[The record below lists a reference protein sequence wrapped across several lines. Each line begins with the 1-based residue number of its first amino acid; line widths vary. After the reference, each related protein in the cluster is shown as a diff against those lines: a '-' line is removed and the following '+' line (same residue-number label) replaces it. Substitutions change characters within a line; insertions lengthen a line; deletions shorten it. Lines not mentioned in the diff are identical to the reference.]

1 MASGNKADDRS
12 IDTDKEKHFLEY
24 DEQPNPSPPDDL
36 DDLLQIDL
44 EEINLSENPADLDE
58 GDLTMNLKVINQTA
72 DFDTPDYSDDEDY
85 NDTEDE
91 LALDPGKLDKVDDP
105 VKVYLREMGS
115 IALLTKQ
122 QEVSLSRRIEDGHRE
137 VEEAIF
143 ETPVAIAEVRKLL
156 NQILIGKKKA
166 SDVLSM
172 EVSSTSANDKEEK
185 YLKKAKELMADLK
198 ERDLDMR
205 LQERKLNYEKLPAR
219 KKSALRKKLE
229 SDRLELVETLKDLKI
244 DREEISKIAGKIKDI
259 ATRMAKL
266 EKQVTKI
273 EEECALSAAEICQQ
287 VRDYTL
293 GKEQL
298 AIPDC
303 CTDGLKEYN
312 RKIVKARRT
321 IKRLEREIGASRE
334 QLDCATQR
342 IHAGEAAAQE
352 AKMTIVEAN
361 LRLVVSIAKKYR
373 NRTPGLTFL
382 DLIQEGNIGLMK
394 AVDKFEYKRGY
405 KFSTYATWWIRQGIT
420 RAIADQARTIRIP
433 VHMIETINKL
443 IRTSRYLVQE
453 KGREPL
459 AEEIAGEMDIPIDK
473 VRQVF
478 RIAQEPISLETSVG
492 EDEDSQLRDFIEDKT
507 SKSPVAEATFTML
520 KERIEEVLRTLTER
534 EAKVIRLRFGIGDGY
549 PRTLEE
555 VGTEFQVTRE
565 RIRQIEAKAL
575 RKLRHPTGVSSCVVS
590 LIVKRFLDKTR

>member
-1 MASGNKADDRS
+1 MASRTKGDDRS
-12 IDTDKEKHFLEY
+12 INVDKEKHLLDYE
-24 DEQPNPSPPDDL
+24 EQPNSSPPDDL

-58 GDLTMNLKVINQTA
+58 GDLTMNFNINQAA
-72 DFDTPDYSDDEDY
+72 DFDAPDYSDAEDFDD
-85 NDTEDE
+85 NDSDE
-91 LALDPGKLDKVDDP
+91 LSLDPGKLDKVDDP

-122 QEVSLSRRIEDGHRE
+122 QEVSLSRQIEEGHRKI
-137 VEEAIF
+137 EEAIF

-156 NQILIGKKKA
+156 NQILIGERKA
-166 SDVLSM
+166 SDVIAM
-172 EVSSTSANDKEEK
+172 EVSTTSANDKEEK
-185 YLKKAKELMADLK
+185 YLKVARKLMEDLK
-198 ERDLDMR
+198 DVDLEMR
-205 LQERKLNYEKLPAR
+205 LQERELANEKLSAKE
-219 KKSALRKKLE
+219 KKALDKKLE
-229 SDRLELVETLKDLKI
+229 SSRLKLVEILKELKI
-244 DREEISKIAGKIKDI
+244 DSEEISKIAGKIKDI
-259 ATRMAKL
+259 AARMADL
-266 EKQVTKI
+266 ENQVARI
-273 EEECALSAAEICQQ
+273 EKASNLSAAEICKRVQG
-287 VRDYTL
+287 YTL
-293 GKEQL
+293 HKTKRR
-298 AIPDC
+298 APRDFKK
-303 CTDGLKEYN
+303 LKEYN
-312 RKIVKARRT
+312 REIVKARRA

-334 QLDCATQR
+334 QLNLATQR
-342 IHAGEAAAQE
+342 IRAGEATAQE

-459 AEEIAGEMDIPIDK
+459 PEEIAGEMDIPIDK

-520 KERIEEVLRTLTER
+520 KERIEEVLVTLTER

-575 RKLRHPTGVSSCVVS
+575 RKLRHPTRSQQLRG
-590 LIVKRFLDKTR
+590 FLES

>member
-1 MASGNKADDRS
+1 MASGKKVDDRL
-12 IDTDKEKHFLEY
+12 IDTDKEKPFLEY

-72 DFDTPDYSDDEDY
+72 EFDTPDYSDDEDY
-85 NDTEDE
+85 DDTDDE

-122 QEVSLSRRIEDGHRE
+122 QEVSLSRQIEEGHRE
-137 VEEAIF
+137 IEEAIF
-143 ETPVAIAEVRKLL
+143 ETPIAIAEVRKLF

-166 SDVLSM
+166 SDVLAM
-172 EVSSTSANDKEEK
+172 EVSSTSATDKEEK
-185 YLKKAKELMADLK
+185 YLKKAQELMADLK
-198 ERDLDMR
+198 ERDLEMR
-205 LQERKLNYEKLPAR
+205 LRERKLNYEKLPA
-219 KKSALRKKLE
+219 KEKITLRKKLE
-229 SDRLELVETLKDLKI
+229 CDRFELVEILKDLKI

-259 ATRMAKL
+259 AIRMAKL

-273 EEECALSAAEICQQ
+273 EEKCDLSAVEICQQ
-287 VRDYTL
+287 VQDHAL
-293 GKEQL
+293 GKVQ
-298 AIPDC
+298 PTTSDC
-303 CTDGLKEYN
+303 MDELREYN
-312 RKIVKARRT
+312 REIVKARRT

-342 IHAGEAAAQE
+342 IHAGEATAQE

-459 AEEIAGEMDIPIDK
+459 PEEIAGEMDISIDK

-575 RKLRHPTGVSSCVVS
+575 RKLRHPTRSQQLRG
-590 LIVKRFLDKTR
+590 FLDS

>member
-1 MASGNKADDRS
+1 MASVTKVDNRLIEAG
-12 IDTDKEKHFLEY
+12 KEKPFLEY

-72 DFDTPDYSDDEDY
+72 DFDTPGYSDDEDY
-85 NDTEDE
+85 DDTDGDE

-122 QEVSLSRRIEDGHRE
+122 QEVSLSRQIEEGHCK

-143 ETPVAIAEVRKLL
+143 ETPIAIAEVRKLL

-172 EVSSTSANDKEEK
+172 EVASTSANDKEEK
-185 YLKKAKELMADLK
+185 YLKKAQQLMSDLK
-198 ERDLDMR
+198 ERDLEMR
-205 LQERKLNYEKLPAR
+205 LQERKLNYENLRSKEE
-219 KKSALRKKLE
+219 KALRKKLE
-229 SDRLELVETLKDLKI
+229 CGRLELVETLKDLKI

-259 ATRMAKL
+259 ATRMANL
-266 EKQVTKI
+266 EKQVTRI
-273 EEECALSAAEICQQ
+273 EEGCDLSATEICQQ
-287 VRDYTL
+287 VQDYTL
-293 GKEQL
+293 GKAQPTASDSIEK
-298 AIPDC
+298 
-303 CTDGLKEYN
+303 LKEYN

-459 AEEIAGEMDIPIDK
+459 PEEIAGEMDISLDK

-575 RKLRHPTGVSSCVVS
+575 RKLRHPTRSQQLRG
-590 LIVKRFLDKTR
+590 FLDG

>member
-1 MASGNKADDRS
+1 MASGKKVDDRL
-12 IDTDKEKHFLEY
+12 IDIGKEKHFLGY

-58 GDLTMNLKVINQTA
+58 GDLTMNLKVINQTS
-72 DFDTPDYSDDEDY
+72 DFDTPDYSDDEGYD
-85 NDTEDE
+85 DTDSDE

-115 IALLTKQ
+115 IDLLTKQ
-122 QEVSLSRRIEDGHRE
+122 QEVSLSRQIEEGHRK

-143 ETPVAIAEVRKLL
+143 ETPIAIAAVRKLF

-172 EVSSTSANDKEEK
+172 EVSSTSAADKEEK
-185 YLKKAKELMADLK
+185 YLKKARELMADLK
-198 ERDLDMR
+198 ERDLEMR
-205 LQERKLNYEKLPAR
+205 LRERKLNYEKLPAKE
-219 KKSALRKKLE
+219 KKALRKKLE
-229 SDRLELVETLKDLKI
+229 CGRLELVEILKDLKI
-244 DREEISKIAGKIKDI
+244 DREEISKIAGKIKDV

-273 EEECALSAAEICQQ
+273 EEECELSAAEICQQ
-287 VRDYTL
+287 VQDYTL
-293 GKEQL
+293 GKVQ
-298 AIPDC
+298 PTTSDC
-303 CTDGLKEYN
+303 MDELRECN
-312 RKIVKARRT
+312 REIVKARRT

-342 IHAGEAAAQE
+342 IHTGESTAQE

-420 RAIADQARTIRIP
+420 RAIADQARTIRVP

-459 AEEIAGEMDIPIDK
+459 PEEIAGEMDISIDK

-575 RKLRHPTGVSSCVVS
+575 RKLRHPTRSQQLRG
-590 LIVKRFLDKTR
+590 FLDS

>member
-1 MASGNKADDRS
+1 MASRTKGDDRS
-12 IDTDKEKHFLEY
+12 INVDKEKHLLDYE
-24 DEQPNPSPPDDL
+24 EQPNSSPPDDL

-58 GDLTMNLKVINQTA
+58 GDLTMNFNINQAA
-72 DFDTPDYSDDEDY
+72 DFDAPDYSDAEDFDD
-85 NDTEDE
+85 NDSDE
-91 LALDPGKLDKVDDP
+91 LSLDPGKLDKVDDP

-122 QEVSLSRRIEDGHRE
+122 QEVSLSRQIEEGHRKI
-137 VEEAIF
+137 EEAIF

-156 NQILIGKKKA
+156 NQILIGERKA
-166 SDVLSM
+166 SDVIAM
-172 EVSSTSANDKEEK
+172 EVSTTSANDKEEK
-185 YLKKAKELMADLK
+185 YLKVARKLMEDLK
-198 ERDLDMR
+198 DVDLEMR
-205 LQERKLNYEKLPAR
+205 LQERELANEKLSAKE
-219 KKSALRKKLE
+219 KKALDKKLE
-229 SDRLELVETLKDLKI
+229 SSRLKLVEILKELKI
-244 DREEISKIAGKIKDI
+244 DSEEISKIAGKIKDI
-259 ATRMAKL
+259 AARMADL
-266 EKQVTKI
+266 ENQVARI
-273 EEECALSAAEICQQ
+273 EKASNLSAAEICKRVQG
-287 VRDYTL
+287 YTL
-293 GKEQL
+293 HKTKRR
-298 AIPDC
+298 APRDFKK
-303 CTDGLKEYN
+303 LKEYN
-312 RKIVKARRT
+312 REIVKARRA

-334 QLDCATQR
+334 QLDLATQR
-342 IHAGEAAAQE
+342 IRAGEATAQE

-459 AEEIAGEMDIPIDK
+459 PEEIAGEMDIPIDK

-520 KERIEEVLRTLTER
+520 KERIEEVLVTLTER

-575 RKLRHPTGVSSCVVS
+575 RKLRHPTRSQQLRG
-590 LIVKRFLDKTR
+590 FLES

>member
-1 MASGNKADDRS
+1 MASGNKADERL

-72 DFDTPDYSDDEDY
+72 DFDTPDYSDDEAYD
-85 NDTEDE
+85 DTDDE

-122 QEVSLSRRIEDGHRE
+122 QEVSLSRQIEDGHRE

-143 ETPVAIAEVRKLL
+143 ETPIAIAEVRKLL

-172 EVSSTSANDKEEK
+172 EVSSTSSSDKEEK

-198 ERDLDMR
+198 ERDLYMR

-219 KKSALRKKLE
+219 KKSTLRKKLE
-229 SDRLELVETLKDLKI
+229 ADRLELVEILKDLKI

-266 EKQVTKI
+266 EKQVTQTEKA
-273 EEECALSAAEICQQ
+273 CDLSAAEICQQ

-293 GKEQL
+293 GKVQL
-298 AIPDC
+298 AASDDIEK
-303 CTDGLKEYN
+303 LKEDN

-342 IHAGEAAAQE
+342 IHAGEATAQE

-459 AEEIAGEMDIPIDK
+459 PEEIAGEMDISIDK

-575 RKLRHPTGVSSCVVS
+575 RKLRHPTRSQQLRG
-590 LIVKRFLDKTR
+590 FLDS

>member
-1 MASGNKADDRS
+1 MASVTKVDDRL
-12 IDTDKEKHFLEY
+12 IETGKEKPFLEY
-24 DEQPNPSPPDDL
+24 DDQPNPSPPDDL

-72 DFDTPDYSDDEDY
+72 DFDTPSYSDDEDY
-85 NDTEDE
+85 NDTDGDE

-122 QEVSLSRRIEDGHRE
+122 QEVSLSRQIEEGHRKI
-137 VEEAIF
+137 EEAIF
-143 ETPVAIAEVRKLL
+143 ETPIAIAEVRKLL

-172 EVSSTSANDKEEK
+172 EITSTSANDKEEK
-185 YLKKAKELMADLK
+185 YLKKAQQLISDLK
-198 ERDLDMR
+198 ERDLEMR
-205 LQERKLNYEKLPAR
+205 LQERKLNYENLRSKEE
-219 KKSALRKKLE
+219 KALRKKLE
-229 SDRLELVETLKDLKI
+229 CGRLELVETLKDLKI

-259 ATRMAKL
+259 ATRMANL

-273 EEECALSAAEICQQ
+273 EEECDLSATEICQQ

-293 GKEQL
+293 NKAQPT
-298 AIPDC
+298 AS
-303 CTDGLKEYN
+303 DGIEKLKEYN

-459 AEEIAGEMDIPIDK
+459 PEEIAGEMDISLDK

-507 SKSPVAEATFTML
+507 SKSPIAEATFTML

-575 RKLRHPTGVSSCVVS
+575 RKLRHPTRSQQLRG
-590 LIVKRFLDKTR
+590 FLDG

>member
-1 MASGNKADDRS
+1 MASVTKVDDRL
-12 IDTDKEKHFLEY
+12 IDIGKEKHFLEY

-58 GDLTMNLKVINQTA
+58 GDLTMNFKAINQTA
-72 DFDTPDYSDDEDY
+72 DFDTPDYSNDEGYDDADR
-85 NDTEDE
+85 DE

-122 QEVSLSRRIEDGHRE
+122 QEVSLSRQIEEGHRK
-137 VEEAIF
+137 VEETIF
-143 ETPVAIAEVRKLL
+143 ETPIAIAEIRKLL
-156 NQILIGKKKA
+156 NRILIGKKKA

-172 EVSSTSANDKEEK
+172 EVASTSANDKEDK
-185 YLKKAKELMADLK
+185 YLKKARELMADLK
-198 ERDLDMR
+198 ERDLEMR
-205 LQERKLNYEKLPAR
+205 LQERKLNYEKLPAKE
-219 KKSALRKKLE
+219 KKALRKKLE
-229 SDRLELVETLKDLKI
+229 CDRLELVETLKELRI

-259 ATRMAKL
+259 ATRMANL

-273 EEECALSAAEICQQ
+273 EKECDLSATELCQQ
-287 VRDYTL
+287 VQDYTL
-293 GKEQL
+293 GKAQPT
-298 AIPDC
+298 ASGGIKK
-303 CTDGLKEYN
+303 LKEYN

-342 IHAGEAAAQE
+342 IRAGEARAQE

-459 AEEIAGEMDIPIDK
+459 PEEIAGEMDISLDK

-575 RKLRHPTGVSSCVVS
+575 RKLRHPTRSQQLRG
-590 LIVKRFLDKTR
+590 FLDG

>member
-1 MASGNKADDRS
+1 MVSGTKDDRL
-12 IDTDKEKHFLEY
+12 IDIGKEKQFLEY

-85 NDTEDE
+85 DDTDDE
-91 LALDPGKLDKVDDP
+91 LSLDPGKLDKVDDP

-122 QEVSLSRRIEDGHRE
+122 QEVSLSRQIEDGHRE

-143 ETPVAIAEVRKLL
+143 ETPIAIAEVRKLL

-185 YLKKAKELMADLK
+185 YLKKARELMADLK
-198 ERDLDMR
+198 ELDLEMR
-205 LQERKLNYEKLPAR
+205 LQERKLNYEKLSS
-219 KKSALRKKLE
+219 KKKNTLRNKLE
-229 SDRLELVETLKDLKI
+229 SDRLELVETLKKLKI

-259 ATRMAKL
+259 AARMATL
-266 EKQVTKI
+266 EQQVTRI
-273 EEECALSAAEICQQ
+273 EEACDLSAVEICQQ
-287 VRDYTL
+287 VQDYTL
-293 GKEQL
+293 GRGQP
-298 AIPDC
+298 APDSM
-303 CTDGLKEYN
+303 DELKEYN

-342 IHAGEAAAQE
+342 IHTGEATAQD

-459 AEEIAGEMDIPIDK
+459 PEEIAGEMDISIDK

-575 RKLRHPTGVSSCVVS
+575 RKLRHPTRSQQLRG
-590 LIVKRFLDKTR
+590 FLDS

>member
-1 MASGNKADDRS
+1 MASGTKADDRL
-12 IDTDKEKHFLEY
+12 IDIGKEKHFLEY

-85 NDTEDE
+85 DDNDSDE

-122 QEVSLSRRIEDGHRE
+122 QEVSLSRQIEEGHRK

-143 ETPVAIAEVRKLL
+143 ETPIAIAEVRKLL

-185 YLKKAKELMADLK
+185 YLKKAQELMADLK
-198 ERDLDMR
+198 DRDLEMR
-205 LQERKLNYEKLPAR
+205 LQERKLNYEKLTP
-219 KKSALRKKLE
+219 KKEQVLRKKLE
-229 SDRLELVETLKDLKI
+229 ADRLELVETLKELKI

-259 ATRMAKL
+259 ATRMANL
-266 EKQVTKI
+266 EQQVTRI
-273 EEECALSAAEICQQ
+273 EKTCNQSAAEICQQ

-293 GKEQL
+293 GEAQPAAL
-298 AIPDC
+298 ECIEE
-303 CTDGLKEYN
+303 LKEFN

-321 IKRLEREIGASRE
+321 VKRLEREIGASRE

-342 IHAGEAAAQE
+342 IHAGEATAQE

-459 AEEIAGEMDIPIDK
+459 PEEIAGEMDISIDK

-575 RKLRHPTGVSSCVVS
+575 RKLRHPTRSQQLRG
-590 LIVKRFLDKTR
+590 FLDS

>member
-1 MASGNKADDRS
+1 MASVTKVDDRL
-12 IDTDKEKHFLEY
+12 IDIGKEKHFLEY

-36 DDLLQIDL
+36 DDLLQVDL

-58 GDLTMNLKVINQTA
+58 GDLTMNFKAINQTA
-72 DFDTPDYSDDEDY
+72 DFDTPDYSNDEGYDDTDR
-85 NDTEDE
+85 DE

-122 QEVSLSRRIEDGHRE
+122 QEVSLSRQIEEGHRK
-137 VEEAIF
+137 VEETIF
-143 ETPVAIAEVRKLL
+143 ETPIAIAEIRKLL
-156 NQILIGKKKA
+156 NRILIGKKKA

-172 EVSSTSANDKEEK
+172 EVASTSANDKEDK
-185 YLKKAKELMADLK
+185 YLKKARELMADLK
-198 ERDLDMR
+198 ERDLEMR
-205 LQERKLNYEKLPAR
+205 LQERKLNYEKLPAKE
-219 KKSALRKKLE
+219 KKALRKKLE
-229 SDRLELVETLKDLKI
+229 CDRLELVETLKELRI

-259 ATRMAKL
+259 ATRMANL

-273 EEECALSAAEICQQ
+273 EKECDLSATELCQQ
-287 VRDYTL
+287 VQDYTL
-293 GKEQL
+293 GKAQPT
-298 AIPDC
+298 AS
-303 CTDGLKEYN
+303 DGIEKLKEYN

-342 IHAGEAAAQE
+342 IRAGEARAQE

-459 AEEIAGEMDIPIDK
+459 PEEIAGEMDISLDK

-575 RKLRHPTGVSSCVVS
+575 RKLRHPTRSQQLRG
-590 LIVKRFLDKTR
+590 FLEG

>member
-1 MASGNKADDRS
+1 MASGTKDDRL
-12 IDTDKEKHFLEY
+12 IATDKEKHFLEY
-24 DEQPNPSPPDDL
+24 DEQPSPSPPDDL

-72 DFDTPDYSDDEDY
+72 DFDTPDYSEDEDY
-85 NDTEDE
+85 DGTDDE

-122 QEVSLSRRIEDGHRE
+122 EEVSLSKQIEEGHRE

-185 YLKKAKELMADLK
+185 YLKKAQQLMADLK
-198 ERDLDMR
+198 EMDLEMR
-205 LQERKLNYEKLPAR
+205 LQERKLNYEKLSA
-219 KKSALRKKLE
+219 KQKSVLRKKLE
-229 SDRLELVETLKDLKI
+229 SDRLALVTTLKELRI

-273 EEECALSAAEICQQ
+273 EKECNLSAAEICQQ
-287 VRDYTL
+287 VRDYAL
-293 GKEQL
+293 GKVQPT
-298 AIPDC
+298 AADC
-303 CTDGLKEYN
+303 MDELKEHN

-342 IHAGEAAAQE
+342 IQAGEATAQE

-459 AEEIAGEMDIPIDK
+459 PEEIAGEMDISIDK

-520 KERIEEVLRTLTER
+520 KERIEEVLRTLTDR

-575 RKLRHPTGVSSCVVS
+575 RKLRHPTRSQQLRG
-590 LIVKRFLDKTR
+590 FLDG

>member
-1 MASGNKADDRS
+1 MASGKKVDDRL
-12 IDTDKEKHFLEY
+12 IDTDKEKPFLEY

-85 NDTEDE
+85 DDTDDE

-122 QEVSLSRRIEDGHRE
+122 QEVSLSRQIEEGHRE

-143 ETPVAIAEVRKLL
+143 ETPIAIAEVRKLF

-166 SDVLSM
+166 SDVLAM
-172 EVSSTSANDKEEK
+172 EVSSTSAADKEEK
-185 YLKKAKELMADLK
+185 YLKKAQELMADLK
-198 ERDLDMR
+198 ARDLEMR
-205 LQERKLNYEKLPAR
+205 LRERKLNYEKLPT
-219 KKSALRKKLE
+219 KEKIALRKKLE
-229 SDRLELVETLKDLKI
+229 CDRFELVEILKDLKI

-259 ATRMAKL
+259 AIRMAKL

-273 EEECALSAAEICQQ
+273 EEKCDLSAVEICQQ
-287 VRDYTL
+287 VQDHAL
-293 GKEQL
+293 GKVQ
-298 AIPDC
+298 PTTSDC
-303 CTDGLKEYN
+303 MDELREYN
-312 RKIVKARRT
+312 REIVKARRT

-342 IHAGEAAAQE
+342 IHVGEATAQE

-459 AEEIAGEMDIPIDK
+459 PEEIAGEMDISIDK

-575 RKLRHPTGVSSCVVS
+575 RKLRHPTRSQQLRG
-590 LIVKRFLDKTR
+590 FLDS

>member
-1 MASGNKADDRS
+1 MASGTKVDDRS
-12 IDTDKEKHFLEY
+12 VNIGKEKPFLEY

-44 EEINLSENPADLDE
+44 EEEINLSENPADLDE
-58 GDLTMNLKVINQTA
+58 GDLTMNFKVINQAA

-85 NDTEDE
+85 DDTDGDE

-122 QEVSLSRRIEDGHRE
+122 QEVSLSRQIEEGHRK
-137 VEEAIF
+137 VEETIF
-143 ETPVAIAEVRKLL
+143 ETPIAIAEVRKLL
-156 NQILIGKKKA
+156 NQILIGKRKA

-185 YLKKAKELMADLK
+185 YLKKARELMADLK
-198 ERDLDMR
+198 ERDLEMR
-205 LQERKLNYEKLPAR
+205 LQERKLNYEKLSAKE
-219 KKSALRKKLE
+219 KKALRKKLE
-229 SDRLELVETLKDLKI
+229 CYRLELVEILKELKI

-259 ATRMAKL
+259 ATRMAGL
-266 EKQVTKI
+266 EKQVTQT
-273 EEECALSAAEICQQ
+273 ERRCGLSAVEICQQ
-287 VRDYTL
+287 VQDYTL
-293 GKEQL
+293 GKVQP
-298 AIPDC
+298 AASDC
-303 CTDGLKEYN
+303 LEKLRGYN
-312 RKIVKARRT
+312 REIVKARRT

-334 QLDCATQR
+334 QLDSATRR
-342 IHAGEAAAQE
+342 IHAGEATAQE

-459 AEEIAGEMDIPIDK
+459 PEEIAGEMDISIDK

-575 RKLRHPTGVSSCVVS
+575 RKLRHPTRSQQLRG
-590 LIVKRFLDKTR
+590 FLDG

>member
-1 MASGNKADDRS
+1 MASGNKADDRL
-12 IDTDKEKHFLEY
+12 IDIGKEKHFLEY

-85 NDTEDE
+85 DDTDSDE
-91 LALDPGKLDKVDDP
+91 LSLDPGKLDKVDDP

-122 QEVSLSRRIEDGHRE
+122 QEVSLSRQIGEGHRK
-137 VEEAIF
+137 VEETIF
-143 ETPVAIAEVRKLL
+143 ETPIAIAEVRKLL

-185 YLKKAKELMADLK
+185 YLKKAQELMADLK
-198 ERDLDMR
+198 ERDLEMR
-205 LQERKLNYEKLPAR
+205 LQERKLNYEKLPA
-219 KKSALRKKLE
+219 KKKNALRKKLE
-229 SDRLELVETLKDLKI
+229 SGRLELVETLKELKI

-259 ATRMAKL
+259 AARMANL
-266 EKQVTKI
+266 EQQVTRI
-273 EEECALSAAEICQQ
+273 EKACNQSAAEICQQ
-287 VRDYTL
+287 VWDYTL
-293 GKEQL
+293 GEAQ
-298 AIPDC
+298 PDALEC
-303 CTDGLKEYN
+303 IEELKEFN

-342 IHAGEAAAQE
+342 IHAGEATAQE

-459 AEEIAGEMDIPIDK
+459 PEEIAGEMDISIDK

-575 RKLRHPTGVSSCVVS
+575 RKLRHPTRSQQLRG
-590 LIVKRFLDKTR
+590 FLDS

>member
-1 MASGNKADDRS
+1 MASVSKVDDRL
-12 IDTDKEKHFLEY
+12 INIGKEKHFLEY

-58 GDLTMNLKVINQTA
+58 GDLTMNFKVINQTA
-72 DFDTPDYSDDEDY
+72 DFDTPDYSNDEDY
-85 NDTEDE
+85 DDDE
-91 LALDPGKLDKVDDP
+91 LPLDPGKLDKVDDP

-115 IALLTKQ
+115 ISLLTKQ
-122 QEVSLSRRIEDGHRE
+122 QEVSLSRQIEEGHRK

-143 ETPVAIAEVRKLL
+143 ETPIAIAEVRKLL
-156 NQILIGKKKA
+156 NQILIAKKKA
-166 SDVLSM
+166 SDVISM

-185 YLKKAKELMADLK
+185 YLEIARELMAYLK
-198 ERDLDMR
+198 EVDLEMR
-205 LQERKLNYEKLPAR
+205 LQERKLNYEKLPPEEEH
-219 KKSALRKKLE
+219 ALRKKLE
-229 SDRLELVETLKDLKI
+229 CNRLGLVETLKGLKI
-244 DREEISKIAGKIKDI
+244 DRETISKIAGKIKDI
-259 ATRMAKL
+259 AARMADL
-266 EKQVTKI
+266 EKRVTQI
-273 EEECALSAAEICQQ
+273 EKGCNLSAAEICQRVQ
-287 VRDYTL
+287 DYTL
-293 GKEQL
+293 GKVQPAAPTCIEK
-298 AIPDC
+298 
-303 CTDGLKEYN
+303 LKEYN
-312 RKIVKARRT
+312 REIVKARRT

-334 QLDCATQR
+334 QLSCATRR
-342 IHAGEAAAQE
+342 IRTGETTAQE

-459 AEEIAGEMDIPIDK
+459 PEEIAGEMDISIDK

-575 RKLRHPTGVSSCVVS
+575 RKLRHPTRSQQLRG
-590 LIVKRFLDKTR
+590 FLDG

>member
-1 MASGNKADDRS
+1 MTSGTKVDERLTNIS
-12 IDTDKEKHFLEY
+12 KEKHFLEY
-24 DEQPNPSPPDDL
+24 DDQPNPSPPDDL

-58 GDLTMNLKVINQTA
+58 GDLTMNMKAINQAA
-72 DFDTPDYSDDEDY
+72 DFDTPDYSDEEDFGD
-85 NDTEDE
+85 NDVDE
-91 LALDPGKLDKVDDP
+91 LSLDPGKLDKVDDP

-115 IALLTKQ
+115 IALLTKE
-122 QEVSLSRRIEDGHRE
+122 QEVSLSRQIEEGHRKI
-137 VEEAIF
+137 EEAIF
-143 ETPVAIAEVRKLL
+143 ETPIAIAEVRKLL
-156 NQILIGKKKA
+156 NQILIGKRKA
-166 SDVLSM
+166 SDVIAM
-172 EVSSTSANDKEEK
+172 EVSTTSANDKEEK
-185 YLKKAKELMADLK
+185 YLKEARRLMEELKDVDL
-198 ERDLDMR
+198 EMR
-205 LQERKLNYEKLPAR
+205 LQERKLENEKLTAR
-219 KKSALRKKLE
+219 QKTVLSKKLD
-229 SDRLELVETLKDLKI
+229 SNRLKLVETLKALKI

-259 ATRMAKL
+259 EAHMAGL
-266 EKQVTKI
+266 EKQVVRI
-273 EEECALSAAEICQQ
+273 EKKGNLSAAEICQRVQ
-287 VRDYTL
+287 GHALDKAKRRAPR
-293 GKEQL
+293 GIEE
-298 AIPDC
+298 
-303 CTDGLKEYN
+303 LKGYN
-312 RKIVKARRT
+312 REIVKARRT

-334 QLDCATQR
+334 QLDQATQR
-342 IHAGEAAAQE
+342 IRAGETAAQE

-459 AEEIAGEMDIPIDK
+459 PEEIASEMDIPIDK

-520 KERIEEVLRTLTER
+520 KERIEEVLWTLTER

-575 RKLRHPTGVSSCVVS
+575 RKLRHPTRSQQLRG
-590 LIVKRFLDKTR
+590 FLDG

>member
-1 MASGNKADDRS
+1 MASVTKVDDRL
-12 IDTDKEKHFLEY
+12 IETGKEKHFLEY

-72 DFDTPDYSDDEDY
+72 DFDTPGYSDDEGYD
-85 NDTEDE
+85 DTDGDE

-122 QEVSLSRRIEDGHRE
+122 QEVSLSRQIEEGHRK

-143 ETPVAIAEVRKLL
+143 ETPIAIAEVRKLL

-172 EVSSTSANDKEEK
+172 EVVSTSANDKEEK
-185 YLKKAKELMADLK
+185 YLKKAQQLMSDLK
-198 ERDLDMR
+198 ERDLEMR
-205 LQERKLNYEKLPAR
+205 LQERKLNYENLRSKEE
-219 KKSALRKKLE
+219 KALRKKLE
-229 SDRLELVETLKDLKI
+229 CGRLELVETLKDLKI

-259 ATRMAKL
+259 ATRMASL

-273 EEECALSAAEICQQ
+273 EEECDLSATEICQQ
-287 VRDYTL
+287 VQDYTL
-293 GKEQL
+293 GRAQPT
-298 AIPDC
+298 AS
-303 CTDGLKEYN
+303 DGIEKLKEYN

-334 QLDCATQR
+334 QLNCATQR

-459 AEEIAGEMDIPIDK
+459 PEEIAGEMDISLDK

-575 RKLRHPTGVSSCVVS
+575 RKLRHPTRSQQLRG
-590 LIVKRFLDKTR
+590 FLDG